1 MKVTISEG
9 GVPSYWGT
17 NGRALGML
25 ITAVATTDFLL
36 FGYGMLQTGGTMMAH
51 RLTLF

>member
-1 MKVTISEG
+1 MKVTISEE

-17 NGRALGML
+17 NGRMLGML

-36 FGYGMLQTGGTMMAH
+36 FGYGTCL
-51 RLTLF
+51 